1 MWQDKNAKKK
11 RSKEKSCWKDLWQRN
26 YLNSWTKGTIKNTE
40 VDQRG
45 IGNSEKGNEQE
56 RKE

>member
-40 VDQRG
+40 VD
-45 IGNSEKGNEQE
+45 
-56 RKE
+56 